1 MKKKRKTKK
10 MIKSKVSVEMYRE
23 REKIRERDFK
33 NCVNIYTDR

>member
-23 REKIRERDFK
+23 REKIRETLK
-33 NCVNIYTDR
+33 TV

>member
-10 MIKSKVSVEMYRE
+10 MIKSKVSVEMQRK
-23 REKIRERDFK
+23 RKNKRDFK